1 MKKLKIFVCLWFS
14 FIPLGKPILIGTAVS
29 LASNAF
35 FSKPAKANIKKA
47 AFLYER
53 GNNKLEK
60 QNYKGAISDYTKAI
74 KINPEYG
81 EAYQERG
88 YAKEMLKNYEGAISD
103 YTKAIKINPY
113 NGEAYMD
120 LHYVKISI
128 EDYGG
133 ALSARNKALEI
144 YSNHKVK
151 LSIKDIIAPE
161 MLNTLIAPMRKGFN
175 KFAGFNGETYQ
186 KSITYYIHDKTGKIN
201 SKILPKEMRNS
212 YEISNDAEKFIVDIF
227 SKLDSYIDIDFKRVN
242 SQIDAMISIYK
253 TNPSKDGNSGI
264 MDEDLNPDKYRID
277 IAWSESI
284 FKYPKLKKYPNLS
297 LDSAY
302 TIIHEIGHAL
312 GLEHSG
318 CGQYCKFT
326 IDPDDKRINNKDTV
340 MSYNN
345 FLYPA
350 DDIFFTELDIKALR
364 KMWGTEKKKNY
375 ER

>member
-1 MKKLKIFVCLWFS
+1 
-14 FIPLGKPILIGTAVS
+14 
-29 LASNAF
+29 
-35 FSKPAKANIKKA
+35 
-47 AFLYER
+47 
-53 GNNKLEK
+53 
-60 QNYKGAISDYTKAI
+60 
-74 KINPEYG
+74 
-81 EAYQERG
+81 
-88 YAKEMLKNYEGAISD
+88 
-103 YTKAIKINPY
+103 
-113 NGEAYMD
+113 
-120 LHYVKISI
+120 
-128 EDYGG
+128 
-133 ALSARNKALEI
+133 
-144 YSNHKVK
+144 
-151 LSIKDIIAPE
+151 
-161 MLNTLIAPMRKGFN
+161 
-175 KFAGFNGETYQ
+175 
-186 KSITYYIHDKTGKIN
+186 
-201 SKILPKEMRNS
+201 MRNS

-227 SKLDSYIDIDFKRVN
+227 SKLDPYIDIDFKRVI

-264 MDEDLNPDKYRID
+264 MDEDLNPAKYRVD

-350 DDIFFTELDIKALR
+350 DDIFFF
-364 KMWGTEKKKNY
+364 
-375 ER
+375 